1 MIRRQIEI
9 DEETDR
15 KLAGIAEDYDGDVGM
30 ALASLVAQHDDME
43 ALLDESES
51 ANQEF
56 LLKQKERSEKG
67 FREGRFTTWEE
78 VKRRNN
84 L

>member
-15 KLAGIAEDYDGDVGM
+15 KLTGIAEDFDGDFGK

-51 ANQEF
+51 ANHEF
-56 LLKQKERSEKG
+56 LLEQRERAEKG

>member
-15 KLAGIAEDYDGDVGM
+15 KLADIAEDYDGDVGK
-30 ALASLVAQHDDME
+30 ALAGLVAQHEDTE
-43 ALLDESES
+43 ALLDESER
-51 ANQEF
+51 ANHDF
-56 LLKQKERSEKG
+56 LLKQKERAEKG

>member
-1 MIRRQIEI
+1 MVQRLIEL

-15 KLAGIAEDYDGDVGM
+15 KLAGIAEDFDGDVGK
-30 ALASLVAQHDDME
+30 AVAELVSQHDGIE
-43 ALLDESES
+43 ALLEETERINHDY
-51 ANQEF
+51 
-56 LLKQKERSEKG
+56 LLQQREKAERPLH
-67 FREGRFTTWEE
+67 EGGFTTWEE